1 MENKLIQIATSVLEI
16 KKENISLNS
25 SREDIDEWDSLAH
38 LNLIAEIEEQFGVK
52 IPFEETHEIRKLR
65 DFLKYI
71 NKNKPL

>member
-1 MENKLIQIATSVLEI
+1 MEEKLIQIATNVLDI
-16 KKENISLNS
+16 KQENISLNS

-52 IPFEETHEIRKLR
+52 IPFEEIHEIRKLS

>member
-1 MENKLIQIATSVLEI
+1 MEDKLIQIATNVLGI

-38 LNLIAEIEEQFGVK
+38 LNLISEIEEQFGMK
-52 IPFEETHEIRKLR
+52 IPFEEIHKIRKLS
-65 DFLKYI
+65 DFLKYV

>member
-1 MENKLIQIATSVLEI
+1 MEDKLIQVAANVLGI

-38 LNLIAEIEEQFGVK
+38 LNLIAEIEEQFGVQ
-52 IPFEETHEIRKLR
+52 IPFEETHEIRKLS

-71 NKNKPL
+71 SKSKPL

>member
-1 MENKLIQIATSVLEI
+1 MEDKLIQIAANVLGM

-52 IPFEETHEIRKLR
+52 IPFEEIDKIFKLS